1 MTVKDSIK
9 ETAEKAGDRA
19 AEGYRAARLRASEA
33 YDSAAAKT
41 GEWYGEARE
50 GLSSAGR
57 RTGDFIK
64 DNPLTALVGGLAI
77 GGVLGAL
84 LPGTRRERDL
94 IGPYGRDLNSRARDA
109 ASAAGRVGRERLDE
123 LGFLKDEARETGE
136 RLLDKSKAT
145 AKEAGSAAAKAAR
158 GEG

>member
-9 ETAEKAGDRA
+9 ETAERAGDRT
-19 AEGYRAARLRASEA
+19 AEGYRSARRRASDA
-33 YDSAAAKT
+33 YGSAAQKT
-41 GEWYGEARE
+41 GEWYDEARE
-50 GLSSAGR
+50 GVSAAGR
-57 RTGDFIK
+57 KTGDLIQK
-64 DNPLTALVGGLAI
+64 NPLAALFGGLAI
-77 GGVLGAL
+77 GGLLGSL

-94 IGPYGRDLNSRARDA
+94 IGPYGRDINNRARDA

-145 AKEAGSAAAKAAR
+145 AKEAGSAAAEAAK
-158 GEG
+158 GDQ